1 MRYLAFV
8 SPLSLALLLLPSSS
22 GAQTQV
28 AGVLSLTPVEE
39 NSCLATQLEVNPG
52 DPVVAVRWY
61 NNDGTQPFQRLLLME
76 GQAGVAPDVSQTG
89 LVLADVSGPGLAWG
103 EVQLEFPVSSTTG
116 VIDAV
121 FELPP
126 YTERVGEGD
135 GGGSGIGYYSESGT
149 GFISRDGTDWVQVSR
164 AVRLAVDLVVGSSKS
179 ANVASLGDLVGTVED
194 GWWKHARPR
203 GPDTGPVDGE
213 ATKNQVSM
221 ATPSSPLVI
230 APNPFNPRTEISFY
244 LPKPGRTKIEVYD
257 MRGRLVRVLTDSVLE
272 AGAHDRIWDGRDGQA
287 GMVASGVYFIRLKGP
302 DLTEVSRAILVR

>member
-1 MRYLAFV
+1 MRYFAVV
-8 SPLSLALLLLPSSS
+8 SPLLMVLLLLPSS
-22 GAQTQV
+22 GYAQAQI

-89 LVLADVSGPGLAWG
+89 LVLAEVSGPGLAWG
-103 EVQLEFPVSSTTG
+103 EVQLESPVSSTTG

-135 GGGSGIGYYSESGT
+135 GGGSGIGYYTEPGI
-149 GFISRDGTDWVQVSR
+149 GFISPDGADWVQVNR
-164 AVRLAVDLVVGSSKS
+164 AIRLAVDLVVGSSKS
-179 ANVASLGDLVGTVED
+179 ANVTSLGDLVGTVED
-194 GWWKHARPR
+194 GWWKRARPR
-203 GPDTGPVDGE
+203 DSDTGPADDE
-213 ATKNQVSM
+213 ATKDQASVAS
-221 ATPSSPLVI
+221 PSRPLVI

-257 MRGRLVRVLTDSVLE
+257 LRGRLVRVLADSVLE

-287 GMVASGVYFIRLKGP
+287 GMVASGVYFIRLKGQ